1 MRIIDKIEKIGKDNV
16 IKELKNLNIQEEA
29 IKTIL
34 DFISIEGTT
43 DEKLKSLQT
52 LQIENEL
59 WNEGVTELTEVVKN
73 IRLFG
78 VPDENFKVDF
88 TIARG
93 LDYYTGTVYETFLN
107 EYRSLGSVCS
117 GGRYDNLA
125 EFYTDRKLPG
135 VGVSIGLTRLFY
147 KLNEMNLMKVDRKSI
162 SDVLVISM
170 LPDISESIK
179 VATELRKAGIN
190 TEVYLNDK
198 KVKAKFKYAN
208 KLNIPYVAIIGEEE
222 LQNQKVT
229 IKDMESGEQEML
241 TLEEAIQ
248 KIRKVASPDV
258 QIASQLHT

>member
-1 MRIIDKIEKIGKDNV
+1 
-16 IKELKNLNIQEEA
+16 
-29 IKTIL
+29 
-34 DFISIEGTT
+34 
-43 DEKLKSLQT
+43 
-52 LQIENEL
+52 
-59 WNEGVTELTEVVKN
+59 
-73 IRLFG
+73 
-78 VPDENFKVDF
+78 
-88 TIARG
+88 
-93 LDYYTGTVYETFLN
+93 
-107 EYRSLGSVCS
+107 
-117 GGRYDNLA
+117 
-125 EFYTDRKLPG
+125 
-135 VGVSIGLTRLFY
+135 
-147 KLNEMNLMKVDRKSI
+147 MKVDRKSI

-248 KIRKVASPDV
+248 KIKS
-258 QIASQLHT
+258 